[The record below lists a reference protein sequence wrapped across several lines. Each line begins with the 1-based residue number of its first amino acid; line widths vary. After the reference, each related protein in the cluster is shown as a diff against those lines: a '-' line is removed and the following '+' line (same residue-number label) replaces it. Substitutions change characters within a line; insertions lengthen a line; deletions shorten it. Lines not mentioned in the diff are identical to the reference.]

1 MSIKMKQKPQTI
13 KALVIAVIIAGILGS
28 ITILAIDSLGVEG
41 IKVLGICLSLIIY
54 GICGAVCMVVSEK
67 PAYKTLGGAGMIIA
81 VFAFVLTAV
90 VIIAEI
96 GDAGFLQFL
105 SSLFIILLG
114 LSHICLLHHFNLQNK
129 YASYARITATVA
141 IALFTLLS
149 VVRTFDSFLF
159 YESFF
164 YNQATYKIIFVA
176 FVVDIAATL
185 LVPLCNRLQVPE
197 KAELNF
203 EESPSA
209 DLSEKESPAV

>member
-1 MSIKMKQKPQTI
+1 
-13 KALVIAVIIAGILGS
+13 
-28 ITILAIDSLGVEG
+28 
-41 IKVLGICLSLIIY
+41 
-54 GICGAVCMVVSEK
+54 
-67 PAYKTLGGAGMIIA
+67 MIIA

-114 LSHICLLHHFNLQNK
+114 LTHICLLHHFNLQNK

-159 YESFF
+159 YESFL
-164 YNQATYKIIFVA
+164 YDQATYKIIFVA
-176 FVVDIAATL
+176 FIIDLAATL
-185 LVPLCNRLQVPE
+185 LVPLCNRLQMPE
-197 KAELNF
+197 KTELDF
-203 EESPSA
+203 EETTA
-209 DLSEKESPAV
+209 TDQAEKQDPAV